1 MSFSMQDKM
10 EQQFESLINSVEA
23 IIWEA
28 DFKTSVVNYVSQFVF
43 ELLGYSVER
52 WLEEPGLFMQ
62 IVHSEDLPS
71 VERAKNSVTP
81 ENNRY
86 EVVYRVLKANGEQVW
101 LCDRVNVVFRDGQP
115 WLLRG
120 LSTDVSE
127 RHRIEEALALVVE
140 ATLAASELQGV
151 TDIAQATLS
160 RICQVLGLSFG
171 QVWFMDASSGSLV
184 CSPHVSFSTGEFSS
198 LRQASLAQA
207 FSVENPKGLPG
218 HAASAGS
225 AVFIDDLSQEER
237 LIASAPFR
245 TDSPFRSGFAFPVK
259 NGDEILCVF
268 EFFAPSVLRPEKY
281 FLNAIE
287 EISAHLSVVFERRI
301 AQELLTIQ
309 REHEEIILDAMP
321 VMVWFK
327 DTKGKILRVNRAGA
341 AIRGLEPW
349 QMIGKTDWEL
359 YPDEADLYYADDL
372 QVIESGRAKLGIV
385 EQHLQGDGSKTWVST
400 DKIPY
405 RDHDGTVHG
414 VIVFASDISKL
425 KNAEEELLA
434 IRKDLEV
441 KVEERTKELNEANI
455 YFALSRDLLCIAG
468 KDGYFRRLSAAWQ
481 EKLGYTMQ
489 ELLSHSFMSFVHP
502 EDRAATAEQMSVLSD
517 GGHVSN
523 FENRYLCKD
532 GSICWLM
539 WSASNPPGSELI
551 YAVAYDVTDRKAAE
565 SELLDMSMALKN
577 AVEGIAKVNQDNR
590 LLSVNESYAA
600 LHGLPS
606 FVLSGRRITDFI
618 NAEDLDKWTACYDA
632 MLLDGKAEIELV
644 GKREDG
650 STFHEQV
657 TLVKMESKTSHF
669 QGYYVFNKDIS
680 ARVATELS
688 LRQSEARFHHLATH
702 VPGGIYQYLRRP
714 DGTFEFPYVSPGC
727 GAILGLS
734 AEVLMQNP
742 QLLFDML
749 YPEDLDIVNAAQVE
763 AMTHMST
770 FNFEG
775 RIKAPAGEK
784 WIHAESTPEY
794 LKNGD
799 VIFNGLVTD
808 ITEKRFAD
816 EKIRKLNE
824 DLSERVDKLA
834 AVNRELESLTR
845 KLELAY
851 DAAMEASKVKSEFV
865 ANISHEIRTPISAVI
880 GMSEL
885 LLDTSLTD
893 EQKQFSSMVRDS
905 AQSLL
910 TIINDILDFS
920 KMEAGHLELE
930 VTEVNLLN
938 VVEDCA
944 ELLAPSARKKGLSFF
959 TFVSPELPENVLGD
973 TVRIRQILLNLAS
986 NAVKFTTF
994 GEVVISVTNSPVSPE
1009 LVRFTVSDTGIGLS
1023 ESAKF
1028 RLFNP
1033 FFQADG
1039 STTRNYGGTGLGLSI
1054 CKLLVDLMG
1063 GNIDF
1068 ISQENKGAT
1077 FWFDLP
1083 LPICAGSR
1091 SLKEAAQANLNA
1103 LSQSAQSQ
1111 AQAQGEIQTPSGLP
1125 RYQPGLKETVL
1136 LAGSSKKL
1144 LEYLPDYLCSSTL
1157 PVNVECLDL
1166 SATQH
1171 EDHENLNASP
1181 LAVRVLVL
1189 DVGGAMPLPGQEDIF
1204 LGRAGFPPPT
1214 SHEAYAGR
1222 QRSLPLLVGDALN
1235 NLEKSCRRGLQFLSG
1250 ARIIVLLPS
1259 EVGKMS
1265 GEVEASLRRTINRL
1279 MPLSSISFSPSV
1291 KTMFILK
1298 PLRFMDLLEALNRL
1312 ITGQP
1317 IINSTGSIGSAGN
1330 IIGSLNSSA
1339 GDSSLGTIGGA
1350 AQSTAGQISA
1360 YEFND
1365 SNFAAEGKSSS
1376 GIVLVAEDNPVMQEL
1391 AIRQIDRLGFAAEV
1405 VKNGR
1410 LAVEAVR
1417 SGKYV
1422 LVLMDCQMPEMDGY
1436 EATMTIR
1443 REEKEDLLGGRHVP
1457 IIAMT
1462 ASAMKGDRE
1471 NCIASGMDD
1480 YLSKPVGQKELLRV
1494 LNKYVCKVEDAP
1506 ALTNQAEQNLI
1517 ELNSNEQF
1525 SQEHFSQEQH
1535 FKGQLTPARQH
1546 IGQPTGQAL
1555 PLDLDEL
1562 KALYGEED
1570 LPRLIQSFLKE
1581 GEELI
1586 EQIQEAFDN
1595 NDGAE
1600 LSRLSHQLKGL
1611 AVVMTAFD
1619 FSQTALYIERHPG
1632 KSQEDISQHLD
1643 ILRKDFSLLSEYI
1656 FANRADL

>member
-28 DFKTSVVNYVSQFVF
+28 DFKTSAVNYVSQFVF

-52 WLEEPGLFMQ
+52 WLEEPGLFLQ
-62 IVHSEDLPS
+62 IVHSDDLPS

-101 LCDRVNVVFRDGQP
+101 LCDRVNVVFREGEP

-120 LSTDVSE
+120 ISTDVSE

-198 LRQASLAQA
+198 LRQASLAHG
-207 FSVENPKGLPG
+207 FSVENPKSLPG

-225 AVFIDDLSQEER
+225 AVFIEDLSREER
-237 LIASAPFR
+237 LTASALFR
-245 TDSPFRSGFAFPVK
+245 TDSPFKSGFAFPVK

-268 EFFAPSVLRPEKY
+268 EFFAPRVLRPEKY

-341 AIRGLEPW
+341 AIRGMEPW

-468 KDGYFRRLSAAWQ
+468 KDGFFRRLNAAWQ
-481 EKLGYTMQ
+481 EKLGYTMH
-489 ELLSHSFMSFVHP
+489 ELLSLSFISFVHP
-502 EDRAATAEQMSVLSD
+502 EDRAATAEQMAVLSD

-523 FENRYLCKD
+523 FENRYLRKD

-657 TLVKMESKTSHF
+657 TLVKMESKTSNF

-688 LRQSEARFHHLATH
+688 LRQSEARFHHLASH

-734 AEVLMQNP
+734 AEVLMKDP

-749 YPEDLDIVNAAQVE
+749 YPEDLDIVNAAQHE

-770 FNFEG
+770 FTFEG

-794 LKNGD
+794 LENGD
-799 VIFNGLVTD
+799 VVFNGLVTD

-824 DLSERVDKLA
+824 DLSERVEKLA

-885 LLDTSLTD
+885 LLDTSLSD

-944 ELLAPSARKKGLSFF
+944 ELLAPSARKKGLSFL

-1103 LSQSAQSQ
+1103 LSQSAQ
-1111 AQAQGEIQTPSGLP
+1111 AQAQGQMQTPSGLP
-1125 RYQPGLKETVL
+1125 RYQPGIKETVL

-1144 LEYLPDYLCSSTL
+1144 LEFLPHYLRSSTL
-1157 PVNVECLDL
+1157 PVSVECLDL
-1166 SATQH
+1166 SATHH

-1317 IINSTGSIGSAGN
+1317 IINITGGIGSAGN
-1330 IIGSLNSSA
+1330 MIGALNSSA
-1339 GDSSLGTIGGA
+1339 ADSGLGTIGGA
-1350 AQSTAGQISA
+1350 GQSSAGQMSA
-1360 YEFND
+1360 YEYGN
-1365 SNFAAEGKSSS
+1365 SNFATEGKSSS

-1443 REEKEDLLGGRHVP
+1443 REEKEDLVGGKHVP

-1494 LNKYVCKVEDAP
+1494 LNKYVRKVEDVP
-1506 ALTNQAEQNLI
+1506 AQQVTGE
-1517 ELNSNEQF
+1517 
-1525 SQEHFSQEQH
+1525 
-1535 FKGQLTPARQH
+1535 PARKA
-1546 IGQPTGQAL
+1546 I

-1586 EQIQEAFDN
+1586 GQIQEAYDN

-1600 LSRLSHQLKGL
+1600 LTRLCHQLKGL

-1619 FSQTALYIERHPG
+1619 FSQTALYIERHLG
-1632 KSQEDISQHLD
+1632 KSQEDISQHLE

-1656 FANRADL
+1656 FANRVDL